1 MKYWIT
7 IFSVLLL
14 VACASYDGRGLKPGE
29 NSLEDVLQLMGQP
42 AQRWQNA
49 DGTLQLAYP
58 RGPMGFHT
66 YMVSI
71 AKDGKLRQIENVMIE
86 KNFARIQ
93 PGMTQ
98 NEVLYILGPS
108 YPYWT
113 VYFEGRDELVWE
125 WRFCDRWNEAAR
137 FNVLFDNTKGTVRST
152 LSLTESQRGFCGRGQ
167 CPC

>member
-1 MKYWIT
+1 MKSWIS
-7 IFSVLLL
+7 IFSALLL

-29 NSLEDVLQLMGQP
+29 NSLDDVLQLMGQP

-58 RGPMGFHT
+58 RGPMGYHT

-71 AKDGKLRQIENVMIE
+71 AKDGKLRQIKNAMNE

-93 PGMTQ
+93 SGMTQ
-98 NEVLYILGPS
+98 DEVLYILGPP

-113 VYFEGRDELVWE
+113 VYFDGRDELVWE
-125 WRFCDRWNEAAR
+125 WRYCDIWNEAAR

-152 LSLTESQRGFCGRGQ
+152 LSLTESQRGFCGRGA
-167 CPC
+167 CTC